1 MSGNPNYR
9 TGSVHPFHRSLT
21 IADGLYPGRPV
32 DDDDQQLAQGI
43 EVEEVWGP
51 PAPTLRR
58 MSVAERASALWEQR
72 EAGLDALTSSTS
84 GGTLASDPRTSRDQ
98 LLAEIEDLTRVLK
111 EKVARYS
118 SLLAHRPHADVGTGA
133 DATAVM
139 WIQDALEDIAA
150 TALGIEVASRELFLR
165 SASAG
170 ERSSTS
176 DVGGQEQV
184 ARNTE

>member
-1 MSGNPNYR
+1 MLGNPNYR

-21 IADGLYPGRPV
+21 ITEGLYPGRPE
-32 DDDDQQLAQGI
+32 DDDQQLTQGI

-51 PAPTLRR
+51 PAATLHKLLG
-58 MSVAERASALWEQR
+58 AEH
-72 EAGLDALTSSTS
+72 
-84 GGTLASDPRTSRDQ
+84 ASDSRTSRDQ

-118 SLLAHRPHADVGTGA
+118 SLQANRPHAEVGEGA
-133 DATAVM
+133 NETAVL

-170 ERSSTS
+170 ERSSKS
-176 DVGGQEQV
+176 DIGGQEQA